1 MRTPAFILAG
11 VFILASLSCTRS
23 SQDAPGKVI
32 LRVNQADMTAKDFSN
47 ALAARLRSFDSLTV
61 KDPLVLR
68 RTKDEV
74 VKEFLIRI
82 ITEDYARAQ
91 NILVRKDDLDN
102 EINSVR
108 ANYPD
113 DITFRQALADEGLVY
128 KDWQEK
134 VRATVL
140 QKLVLLSLKQKVV
153 PPTEEEMK
161 NYYSA
166 NKSEFQVNEQVRL
179 RQVLVSTE
187 NDAQNIQDELRRG
200 RSLKELAQKFSIAP
214 EGNKGGDTGW
224 IDRGS
229 LDVFEKAFK
238 LNKGQRSGILK
249 SEFGF
254 HIYEVLD
261 KRKAQ
266 TLPYE
271 QVKERV
277 RRILTENR
285 EQALYSAWLEGQ
297 VRQAKVFKDEKFIDS
312 LRVETKGTP

>member
-1 MRTPAFILAG
+1 MKTPAALLAG
-11 VFILASLSCTRS
+11 AFVLFSLACTRS
-23 SQDAPGKVI
+23 PQDAPGKVV
-32 LRVNQADMTAKDFSN
+32 LKVNQTEMSAKEFSN
-47 ALAARLRSFDSLTV
+47 ALASRLRAFDSLTV
-61 KDPLVLR
+61 KDPQVLR

-82 ITEDYARAQ
+82 ITEDYARSQ

-113 DITFRQALADEGLVY
+113 DITFRQALADEGLIY

-134 VRATVL
+134 VRSTVL
-140 QKLVLLSLKQKVV
+140 QKLVLLSLKQKLV
-153 PPTEEEMK
+153 PPTDEEMR
-161 NYYSA
+161 NYYNN
-166 NKSEFQVNEQVRL
+166 NKAEFQTGEQVRV

-200 RSLKELAQKFSIAP
+200 RNLKELAQKFSIAP
-214 EGNKGGDTGW
+214 EGSRGGDTGW

-229 LDVFEKAFK
+229 LEVFEKAFK
-238 LNKGQRSGILK
+238 LNKGQRSGIVK

-266 TLPYE
+266 ILPYE
-271 QVKERV
+271 QVKDRL

-312 LRVETKGTP
+312 LRVETKGNQ

>member
-1 MRTPAFILAG
+1 MKTPAFILAG

-23 SQDAPGKVI
+23 PQDAPGKVI
-32 LRVNQADMTAKDFSN
+32 LRVNQTEMTAKEFSN

-61 KDPLVLR
+61 KDPQVLR

-91 NILVRKDDLDN
+91 NILVRKEDLDN

-113 DITFRQALADEGLVY
+113 DITFRQALADEGLIY

-134 VRATVL
+134 VRSTVL
-140 QKLVLLSLKQKVV
+140 QKLVLLSIKQKLV
-153 PPTEEEMK
+153 PPTEEEMR
-161 NYYSA
+161 NYYAA
-166 NKSEFQVNEQVRL
+166 NKAEFQTGEQVRL

-200 RSLKELAQKFSIAP
+200 RSLKELAQKFSIAA
-214 EGNKGGDTGW
+214 EGNNGGDTGW
-224 IDRGS
+224 IDKGS
-229 LDVFEKAFK
+229 LEVFEKAFK
-238 LNKGQRSGILK
+238 LNKGQRSGVLK

-271 QVKERV
+271 QVKERL

-312 LRVETKGTP
+312 LRVETKGNP